1 MDYNSEPSSSP
12 VDRIR
17 EIPVRSNKQIS
28 TLGYLP
34 ARLVQLYGGGGVIL
48 LEAEAVRALAL
59 VEDVRRELSA
69 LRARHCHTHV
79 LFPVYQ

>member
-1 MDYNSEPSSSP
+1 MDNNSEPSSSP
-12 VDRIR
+12 VDRVR

-48 LEAEAVRALAL
+48 LEAETV
-59 VEDVRRELSA
+59 
-69 LRARHCHTHV
+69 
-79 LFPVYQ
+79 